1 MEQNESGYPLLIAQN
16 GPLSGKRWTI
26 QGSMILGREND
37 CDITVPN
44 RQVSRNHARLS
55 IIDNGVLL
63 EDLGSKNG
71 THRNGKPIEEPVL
84 LQDGDTIQIALA
96 QQFVFV
102 SSDETMPL
110 DISQAIS
117 TQPQEFYLRLD
128 KRSRRVWIMEEEI
141 IPPLSAA
148 QFGLLEALYDRQGRV
163 LERYEVI
170 ETVWGEKDA
179 IDVSEQALDALV
191 RRLRDRIAQIDPN
204 HVYIIT
210 VRGHGL
216 RLDNPRL
223 ET

>member
-163 LERYEVI
+163 LERYKVI